1 MTRQGYGDES
11 AESIRPAR
19 ACAVDAGAY
28 TELVFHPVVDQWFR
42 QRYTEPTP
50 VQAQAWPLI
59 AAGHDVLLTAPT
71 GSGKT
76 LAAFLACLDQLFREA
91 VEGRLEE
98 RTAILYVSPLK
109 ALSNDVRRNLEEPL
123 RELADAAVA
132 AGLPAPEIRTAVR
145 TGDTPAHERR
155 QVGRRPPHVLVT
167 TPESLFILLTA
178 ESSRRWLSQVR
189 TVIVDEIHAVAGD
202 KRGAHL
208 ALSLERL
215 EELVRTGGGARLQR
229 IGLSATVRP
238 IETAARLLVGGDR
251 PRPEIVNVGQ
261 RRDMDLAVEMIGDE
275 LGAVCTNEQW
285 EEIYDRVATLAR
297 EHRSTLVFVNTR
309 RLVERVTRHLAERLG
324 AERVAAHHSSLSRQ
338 RRCDAEQ
345 RLKSGELSLVVATAS
360 LELGIDVGTVDL
372 TCLIGSPRS
381 IATAL
386 QRVGRS
392 GHALLATPKGRL
404 FPLTRDQLVECAAL
418 ARAARRGEIDRLALR
433 AAPLDV
439 LAQQIVAICASEEQ
453 DEDRL
458 FALCRRAAP
467 YADLTRHDFDQVVD
481 VLADGIAT
489 RRGRAAARLHRDAV
503 GRRLKARRGSRL
515 AAITS
520 GGAIPDNANYDVV
533 LEPDETTIGSLDE
546 DFAIESMAGDVIL
559 LGNTSWRIRRIESGK
574 VRVEDA
580 GGAPST
586 IPFWLGEGPARTPE
600 LSTELAAVRQG
611 VADRLHEP
619 EAAVAWLEQET
630 GLDRRGATLARDYI
644 AAAQAAL
651 GAVPTRETVVVER
664 FFDEAGGMQM
674 VIHAPF
680 GGRVNR
686 AWGMALRKRLC
697 HSFNFELQ
705 AAATD
710 DGVLLSLGPQHSFP
724 LDAVFEM
731 LHPPGL
737 DELLIQAALQA
748 PMFATRWRWN
758 ATRSL
763 ALLRWQ
769 GGRKVP
775 PYLQRMRAEDL
786 LVAVFPA
793 QAACQD
799 NMDGGPVEV
808 PDHPLVRETLR
819 DCLTEAMDIDGL
831 RAVLTALHDGQIRR
845 VVRETPEPSVFAHEI
860 LNANPYAYLDDAP
873 LEERRAR
880 AVTLRRG
887 LPAAVADD
895 VGRLDPAAIAAVVEE
910 AWPDLRNAD
919 ELHDLLLDV
928 GLLPEHMA
936 EAWTGYLDELIAAG
950 RAARLREGPRVGWV
964 AAERRSLAA
973 AVWPG
978 ARFEPDVTEPPA
990 RRPPTWSDREG
1001 ALVELVR
1008 AHLGLVGPTTPAA
1021 LAATLAVAPGEV
1033 DAALVA
1039 VEAEGGV
1046 LRGRF
1051 TPEGLAADAVE
1062 WCDRRLLARIHR
1074 RTLEGLRRLIE
1085 PVSAAVLIRFLLAWQ
1100 HVKPG
1105 TQQHGRDG
1113 LLRVTERLQ
1122 GFEIAAG
1129 AWERDVLPARV
1140 AGYQP
1145 GWLDELCLS
1154 GEVTWGRL
1162 GLRESTRHAGRRLS
1176 PTVPMALL
1184 LRRDLGW
1191 LLDARPE
1198 SDGAA
1203 EASARPSGPAHD
1215 VLAYLTLRGAS
1226 FVDDIAAGVR
1236 RLRIEVEEALCELV
1250 TAGLVTGDGFAGLR
1264 SLMHSEKH
1272 RRPRPGRPAA
1282 PRPSP
1287 GTGRWA
1293 RLVPPAAPSADDLVE
1308 ARARQYVRRY
1318 GVVFR
1323 DLLQREPGLPAW
1335 RDLLRVY
1342 RRLEMRGD
1350 LRGGRIV
1357 GGFVGEQ
1364 FAAPEALESLRA
1376 LRREQGGEQ
1385 TVRVSAVDPLN
1396 LVGVI
1401 TPGPRVPAVLG
1412 HHVEYRDGVPIPE
1425 EPRSRRVRAAS
1436 RKRR

>member
-1 MTRQGYGDES
+1 M
-11 AESIRPAR
+11 
-19 ACAVDAGAY
+19 
-28 TELVFHPVVDQWFR
+28 FHPVVDSWFR
-42 QRYTEPTP
+42 ARYTTPTP
-50 VQAQAWPLI
+50 VQAGAWPLI
-59 AAGHDVLLTAPT
+59 AAGQDVLLTAPT

-76 LAAFLACLDQLFREA
+76 LAAFLACLDRLFREA
-91 VEGRLEE
+91 LTGRLED

-109 ALSNDVRRNLEEPL
+109 ALSNDVRRNLDEPL
-123 RELADAAVA
+123 GELTAAAVA
-132 AGLPAPEIRTAVR
+132 AGLPSPEIRTAVR

-155 QVGRRPPHVLVT
+155 QTGRRPPHVMVT

-178 ESSRRWLSQVR
+178 ESSRRWLADVR

-215 EELVRTGGGARLQR
+215 EALVAERGGRLQR

-238 IETAARLLVGGDR
+238 IETAARLLVGAER
-251 PRPEIVNVGQ
+251 PLPEIVNVGQ
-261 RRDMDLAVEMIGDE
+261 RRDMDLAIEVLGDE

-285 EEIYDRVATLAR
+285 EEIYDRVADLAR
-297 EHRSTLVFVNTR
+297 AHRSTLVFVNTR

-338 RRCDAEQ
+338 RRFDAEQ

-372 TCLIGSPRS
+372 TCLLGSPRS

-433 AAPLDV
+433 QAPLDV
-439 LAQQIVAICASEEQ
+439 LAQQIVATCATGEQ
-453 DEDRL
+453 DEDQL
-458 FALCRRAAP
+458 FVLCRRTAS
-467 YADLTRHDFDQVVD
+467 YASLRREDFDQVVD
-481 VLADGIAT
+481 MLAEGIAT
-489 RRGRAAARLHRDAV
+489 RRGRYGARLHRDAV
-503 GRRLKARRGSRL
+503 GRRLKARRGARL
-515 AAITS
+515 AALTS
-520 GGAIPDNANYDVV
+520 GGAIPDNANYEVV
-533 LEPDETTIGSLDE
+533 LEPDETTIGSVDE

-559 LGNTSWRIRRIESGK
+559 LGNSSWRIRRIESGR

-586 IPFWLGEGPARTPE
+586 IPFWLGEGPARTFE
-600 LSTELAAVRQG
+600 LSAELSAVRQG
-611 VADRLHEP
+611 VADRLDDP
-619 EAAVAWLEQET
+619 ERAAEWLERET
-630 GLDRRGATLARDYI
+630 GLDRRGALLARDYI
-644 AAAQAAL
+644 AAARAAL
-651 GAVPTRETVVVER
+651 GAVPTRDTVVVER
-664 FFDEAGGMQM
+664 FFDEAGGMQL
-674 VIHAPF
+674 VVHAPF
-680 GGRVNR
+680 GGRINR

-697 HSFNFELQ
+697 QSFNFELQ

-724 LDAVFEM
+724 LEAVFEM
-731 LHPPGL
+731 LHPRGL
-737 DELLIQAALQA
+737 EELLTQAALQA
-748 PMFATRWRWN
+748 PMFTTRWRWN
-758 ATRSL
+758 ASRSL

-775 PYLQRMRAEDL
+775 PFIQRMRAEDL

-793 QAACQD
+793 QLACQD
-799 NMDGGPVEV
+799 NMGAGPLEV

-831 RAVLTALHDGQIRR
+831 RACLARLHEGQIRR
-845 VVRETPEPSVFAHEI
+845 VTRETPEPSVFAHEI
-860 LNANPYAYLDDAP
+860 LNANPYAFLDDAP

-887 LPAAVADD
+887 LPAVVADD

-910 AWPDLRNAD
+910 AWPDLRSAD
-919 ELHDLLLDV
+919 ELHDLLLDL
-928 GLLPEHMA
+928 GGLPEGEGA
-936 EAWTGYLDELIAAG
+936 PWADYLDELIAAG
-950 RAARLREGPRVGWV
+950 RATRLHDGERVFWV
-964 AAERRSLAA
+964 PAERRSLAA
-973 AVWPG
+973 IVWPS

-990 RRPPTWSDREG
+990 RRAPAWTDREG
-1001 ALVELVR
+1001 ALLEVVR
-1008 AHLGLVGPTTPAA
+1008 ARLGLVGPTTSSAIATA
-1021 LAATLAVAPGEV
+1021 LDVAPGEV
-1033 DAALVA
+1033 DAALA
-1039 VEAEGGV
+1039 AIEAEGGV

-1051 TPEGLAADAVE
+1051 TPEAIAREALE

-1074 RTLEGLRRLIE
+1074 RTLDGLRRLIE
-1085 PVSAAVLIRFLLAWQ
+1085 PVSPAALLRALLAWQ
-1100 HVKPG
+1100 QVKPG

-1113 LLRVTERLQ
+1113 LLRVIERLQ
-1122 GFEIAAG
+1122 GFEAAAG
-1129 AWERDVLPARV
+1129 VWERDLLGSRV

-1145 GWLDELCLS
+1145 VWLDELCLS

-1162 GLRESTRHAGRRLS
+1162 GLHESARHAGRRLS
-1176 PTVPMALL
+1176 ATVPVALL
-1184 LRRDLGW
+1184 LRRDLAW
-1191 LLDARPE
+1191 LLDPRPE
-1198 SDGAA
+1198 PGPDAVLPGK
-1203 EASARPSGPAHD
+1203 PSGPARD
-1215 VLAYLTLRGAS
+1215 VLAHLERAGAS
-1226 FVDDIAAGVR
+1226 FVDDIAASVR

-1264 SLMHSEKH
+1264 SLLHSEKR
-1272 RRPRPGRPAA
+1272 RRPRPGRPVA

-1293 RLVPPAAPSADDLVE
+1293 RLAPPAAPAADDLIE
-1308 ARARQYVRRY
+1308 AKARQYVKRY

-1323 DLLQREPGLPAW
+1323 DLLQREPGVPAW

-1364 FAAPEALESLRA
+1364 FAAPEALEALRA
-1376 LRREQGGEQ
+1376 VRREEPSGQV
-1385 TVRVSAVDPLN
+1385 VRVSACDPLN
-1396 LVGVI
+1396 LVGII
-1401 TPGPRVPAVLG
+1401 TPGPRVPAVPG
-1412 HHVEYRDGVPIPE
+1412 HHVDYRDGVPILHESRPE
-1425 EPRSRRVRAAS
+1425 RFGTPGRRR
-1436 RKRR
+1436 

>member
-1 MTRQGYGDES
+1 M
-11 AESIRPAR
+11 
-19 ACAVDAGAY
+19 
-28 TELVFHPVVDQWFR
+28 FHPVVDSWFR
-42 QRYTEPTP
+42 ARYTDPTP
-50 VQAQAWPLI
+50 VQAGAWPLI
-59 AAGHDVLLTAPT
+59 ADGQDVLLTAPT

-76 LAAFLACLDQLFREA
+76 LAAFLACLDRLFREA
-91 VEGRLEE
+91 VEGRLAD

-109 ALSNDVRRNLEEPL
+109 ALSNDVRRNLDEPL
-123 RELADAAVA
+123 AELALAAVG

-155 QVGRRPPHVLVT
+155 LIGRRPPHVMVT

-178 ESSRRWLSQVR
+178 ESSRRWLADVR

-215 EELVRTGGGARLQR
+215 AELVAARGARLQR

-238 IETAARLLVGGDR
+238 IQTAARLLVGADR
-251 PRPEIVNVGQ
+251 PLPEIVNVGQ
-261 RRDMDLAVEMIGDE
+261 RRDMDLAIEVIGDE

-285 EEIYDRVATLAR
+285 EEIYDRVADLAR
-297 EHRSTLVFVNTR
+297 AHRSTLVFVNTR
-309 RLVERVTRHLAERLG
+309 RLVERVTRHLADRLG

-338 RRCDAEQ
+338 RRFDAEQ
-345 RLKSGELSLVVATAS
+345 RLKAGQLSLVVATAS

-392 GHALLATPKGRL
+392 GHARLATPKGRL

-418 ARAARRGEIDRLALR
+418 VRAARRGEIDRLALR
-433 AAPLDV
+433 QAPLDV

-458 FALCRRAAP
+458 FDLCRRAAP
-467 YADLTRHDFDQVVD
+467 YAALNREDFDQVVD
-481 VLADGIAT
+481 MLAEGIAT
-489 RRGRAAARLHRDAV
+489 RRGRYAARLHRDGVA
-503 GRRLKARRGSRL
+503 RRLKARRGARL
-515 AAITS
+515 AALTS
-520 GGAIPDNANYDVV
+520 GGAIPDNASYEVV

-559 LGNTSWRIRRIESGK
+559 LGNSSWRIRRIESGR

-586 IPFWLGEGPARTPE
+586 IPFWLGEGPARTLE
-600 LSTELAAVRQG
+600 LSAELSLVRQG

-619 EAAVAWLEQET
+619 ERAVEWLERET
-630 GLDRRGATLARDYI
+630 GLDRRGALLARDYI
-644 AAAQAAL
+644 AAAKAAL

-664 FFDEAGGMQM
+664 FFDEAGGMQL
-674 VIHAPF
+674 VVHAPF
-680 GGRVNR
+680 GGRINR

-724 LDAVFEM
+724 LEAVFEM
-731 LHPPGL
+731 LHPSGIE
-737 DELLIQAALQA
+737 ELLIQAALQA
-748 PMFATRWRWN
+748 PMFNTRWRWN
-758 ATRSL
+758 ANRAL

-769 GGRKVP
+769 NGRKVP

-793 QAACQD
+793 QLACQD
-799 NMDGGPVEV
+799 NMEAGPLEV

-831 RAVLTALHDGQIRR
+831 RATLTALHAGLIER
-845 VVRETPEPSVFAHEI
+845 VTRETPEPSVFAHEI
-860 LNANPYAYLDDAP
+860 LNANPYAFLDDAP

-895 VGRLDPAAIAAVVEE
+895 VGRLDPAAITAVVEE
-910 AWPDLRNAD
+910 AWPDLRSAD
-919 ELHDLLLDV
+919 ELHDLLLDL
-928 GLLPEHMA
+928 GALPERDGR
-936 EAWTGYLDELIAAG
+936 AWTGYLDELIAAG
-950 RAARLREGPRVGWV
+950 RAARLRHRDRVFWV
-964 AAERRSLAA
+964 PAERRSLAA
-973 AVWPG
+973 TVWPPY
-978 ARFEPDVTEPPA
+978 RFEPDLVEPPA
-990 RRPPTWSDREG
+990 RRPAPWSDRDG
-1001 ALVELVR
+1001 ALVEIVR
-1008 AHLGLVGPTTPAA
+1008 ARLGLVGPTTAAA
-1021 LAATLAVAPGEV
+1021 LATALDLSPGEV
-1033 DAALVA
+1033 DAALAA

-1051 TPEGLAADAVE
+1051 TPAAIAAEAVE
-1062 WCDRRLLARIHR
+1062 WCERRLLARIHR
-1074 RTLEGLRRLIE
+1074 RTLDGLRRLIE
-1085 PVSAAVLIRFLLAWQ
+1085 PVSPAVLLRFLLSWQ
-1100 HVKPG
+1100 HARPA

-1113 LLRVTERLQ
+1113 LLRVIERLQ
-1122 GFEIAAG
+1122 GFEAAAG
-1129 AWERDVLPARV
+1129 VWERELLPSRV

-1162 GLRESTRHAGRRLS
+1162 GLHESARHAGRRLS
-1176 PTVPMALL
+1176 ATVPMALL
-1184 LRRDLGW
+1184 LRRDLPW
-1191 LLDARPE
+1191 LLAPRPAP
-1198 SDGAA
+1198 AA
-1203 EASARPSGPAHD
+1203 APETSPAAASPIQPSGPARD
-1215 VLAYLTLRGAS
+1215 VLAHLERAGAS

-1264 SLMHSEKH
+1264 SLLHGEKR
-1272 RRPRPGRPAA
+1272 RRPRPGRPVA

-1293 RLVPPAAPSADDLVE
+1293 RLMPPATPAADDIVE
-1308 ARARQYVRRY
+1308 AKARQYVKRY

-1323 DLLQREPGLPAW
+1323 DLLQREPDVPAW

-1364 FAAPEALESLRA
+1364 FAAPEALEAVRGI
-1376 LRREQGGEQ
+1376 RREEPSGQ
-1385 TVRVSAVDPLN
+1385 TVRISACDPLN
-1396 LVGVI
+1396 LVGII
-1401 TPGPRVPAVLG
+1401 TPGPRVPAVPG
-1412 HHVEYRDGVPIPE
+1412 HHVTYRDGVPVLE
-1425 EPRSRRVRAAS
+1425 ETRPPRGRAAA